1 MIYKN
6 QDYAYIVG
14 RLRALETRLMNA
26 NLVERM
32 IDAPTAQDAFRVLN
46 DVPLISGS
54 IGEYTVDD
62 FQKVLS
68 GGLKK
73 MAELFRSMAPNPEVM
88 NYLWLKYD
96 FHNLKVVLKAR
107 LTGRGYADV
116 EHALIDMGNRSKSE
130 WETYLLTGK
139 IKPLTDGMNST
150 IQDATI
156 HYNNNEDAQSVD
168 LIVDRHFVE
177 EMLLVSQKIGSTL
190 LIKYLKRLIDFNNLR
205 TFIRC
210 EILKKD
216 KKQVNQFLVNGGN
229 ISVSVF
235 LSSFEKGHEGLLQV
249 LSRKIASDDLVY
261 VLNAYS
267 NEKTLLTTEKKIA
280 ELQQNFMDESKKM
293 SFGTESVFAFFWK
306 FENHLHVIRAILVGK
321 LNGLPLEDIKKH
333 VLSI

>member
-6 QDYAYIVG
+6 QDYAYING
-14 RLRALETRLMNA
+14 RLRALETSLMNA

-46 DVPLISGS
+46 DISFLSGS
-54 IGEYTVDD
+54 IGEYTVND
-62 FQKVLS
+62 FQKVLT
-68 GGLKK
+68 GGLQK
-73 MAELFRSMAPNPEVM
+73 MAKLFKEMAPNPEVM

-130 WETYLLTGK
+130 WEIYLLTGK
-139 IKPLTDGMNST
+139 IKPLTDGMIST
-150 IQDATI
+150 VKDATT
-156 HYNNNEDAQSVD
+156 HYNINEDAQSVD

-177 EMLLVSQKIGSTL
+177 EMLSVSSKINSPL

-210 EILKKD
+210 EILNKD
-216 KKQVNQFLVNGGN
+216 KKQVNQFFIKGGN
-229 ISVSVF
+229 IPVSVF
-235 LSSFEKGHEGLLQV
+235 ISSFEKGHQDLLQV
-249 LSRKIASDDLVY
+249 LSRKVASDDLSKA
-261 VLNAYS
+261 LDAYS
-267 NEKTLLTTEKKIA
+267 NEKTLLATEKKIA
-280 ELQQNFMDESKKM
+280 ELQQNLMDESKKM
-293 SFGTESVFAFFWK
+293 SFGTEPVFAFFWK
-306 FENHLHVIRAILVGK
+306 FENHLNIIRAILVGK